1 MSMLKAAKGTTFCQV
16 WKNIVDFGKRERYS
30 GWEVQTYDLHSELR
44 LCVLLIQKWMSL
56 VVLIVTGE
64 ERVRFSSGM
73 TEAHVG
79 G

>member
-1 MSMLKAAKGTTFCQV
+1 M
-16 WKNIVDFGKRERYS
+16 
-30 GWEVQTYDLHSELR
+30 QTYELQSEWRLR
-44 LCVLLIQKWMSL
+44 VWLIQKGMSL